1 MTRYTQ
7 IINFTLQYLKIH
19 NYLFSSSLLITACST
34 LHWTHWTLQHFL
46 QHYAFFRK
54 VECLCM
60 QGVHISEL
68 SFNDDISG
76 WKMIQYFSF
85 KHKLQRFAEGLY
97 AAPRS
102 IILHLISNSL
112 LASFSFHTN
121 LLSVVSV
128 L

>member
-7 IINFTLQYLKIH
+7 FINFTLKYLKIH
-19 NYLFSSSLLITACST
+19 NYLFSSSLLITACSI

-60 QGVHISEL
+60 HGVHISEL